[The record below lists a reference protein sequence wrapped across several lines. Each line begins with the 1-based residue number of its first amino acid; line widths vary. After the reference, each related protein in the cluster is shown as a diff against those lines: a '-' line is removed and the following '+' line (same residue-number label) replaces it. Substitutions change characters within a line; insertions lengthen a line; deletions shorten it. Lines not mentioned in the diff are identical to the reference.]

1 MNLTK
6 GSIIKQILAEINSWK
21 EFGLRPQ
28 DLLSSEE
35 GQLKREYRELARCL
49 HPDKVGQDLTSLA
62 NEVLKIIEHAL
73 AYQEYAYAVRDRRY
87 EATLEEE
94 NLFKKRYGLPPLRG
108 QPQFAVTLFF
118 IASLKSIPETL
129 DDETQNSFI
138 TAMTGPY
145 EDAGVFKSM
154 ALALQDKNYEVFN
167 FILKTPA
174 GKNIVEQAKSS
185 RFVRNALLELKLDKE
200 ALDILITRD
209 MGIATILAY
218 ISSDSRLFTKI
229 FPLLSIEHQ
238 NELLATMSEESL
250 SSLTLHN
257 RVVSF
262 LEQLS
267 LAQRI
272 DCLKRLNPQRKSAL
286 FNNYFPQVLKLF
298 ELREEDFKAFH
309 FKDSSTT
316 HALIDAVQSVL
327 AAPIANEDKYNYL
340 VALKKLAKAVKSDDK
355 KQCIQM
361 LNELVDSTERKIIEV
376 NEAQRFFLV
385 NILIRFIR
393 WLGLAKPEVVTQ
405 KSKDFIKKVTVDT
418 ATVDTTAV
426 DATAVD
432 ATAVDATAADTTTA
446 VIESDLARLLFPEG
460 ASITTVK
467 ALTEQNYLAFWASLS
482 NDQSASL
489 LKSSAKMTKWFEKVP
504 ESDYNKIFEGLS
516 QDRLADLAKTG
527 SSILEILNALPVTTY
542 EAFLTLI
549 KNNLTPESIAL
560 IFDGL
565 PEAKKEAFLRSISPG
580 LTTETMV
587 TVLKHLKDST
597 RDSYLTMLDKVK
609 TKFKIELFNQSSL
622 VAEVLKVIQN
632 PKDFIRNNKDRF
644 NSSAGCLFELF
655 NLYPTSGYADLV
667 RILDKKTFENQ
678 TNVGKIAYLF
688 KKLPLE
694 KRDIFIRTI
703 GVDFDLDHILK
714 LLDKLDE
721 LANKQAC
728 FELFN
733 ALKPD
738 ILTIMLV
745 KQKIPQISRLLGYKH
760 FIETIGK
767 DKFFANQDAFLAL
780 FKAVDIAEYPALV
793 GILDKNEFLHA
804 RNRSQLVFVLNNL
817 ELEQRRALIKTIQA
831 DLSLEH
837 SLALLLLIEEDKR
850 LPFLLDLREEQSN
863 FLKALSTNEGVLAGV
878 LKALKKEGKIQLI
891 DLMKPLIT
899 DLTSLVNLVKAL
911 DQESAAHVL
920 DTFPSAKEAL
930 RGSDNI
936 LSFLSQLPDPKKGIM
951 IELLVP
957 KLMTF
962 LPDSDAF
969 LRPFCHI
976 IDPSEHGKLLRY
988 LQGLSEGERELVKT
1002 CRNSLLPLYR
1012 EKNINLEEI
1021 IRTKPEELLTL
1032 AQGRYAMRFDRKM
1045 GELITAADLLVA
1057 KIKTLF
1063 LDPAN
1068 EHCEKPILAGVS
1080 VVRKWTLFVPPIVP
1094 KYKDA
1099 FVACRAEI
1107 QRQLAIITGL
1117 QDEVERERSRCTLG
1131 YGREAMAV
1139 LKEKLGDVTADFIR
1153 YVEGH
1158 HDALARVPAM
1168 TTGDGSSITCLDF
1181 IAQLQKGLKPYRS
1194 DTAPTASAG
1203 AGGK

>member
-6 GSIIKQILAEINSWK
+6 DSIIKQILAEINSWK

-28 DLLSSEE
+28 DLLLSSEE
-35 GQLKREYRELARCL
+35 GQLKREYRELVRCL
-49 HPDKVGQDLTSLA
+49 HPDKVGSDLTGLA
-62 NEVLKIIEHAL
+62 NEVLKTIEHAL
-73 AYQEYAYAVRDRRY
+73 AYREYAYV
-87 EATLEEE
+87 EATLEE
-94 NLFKKRYGLPPLRG
+94 NLFKNRYGPPPLRG

-129 DDETQNSFI
+129 DDGTQNRFI
-138 TAMTGPY
+138 TAMTRPY

-154 ALALQDKNYEVFN
+154 ALALRDKNYAVFN

-200 ALDILITRD
+200 VLDILITQGV
-209 MGIATILAY
+209 GIATILAY
-218 ISSDSRLFTKI
+218 ISSDSLLFTKI
-229 FPLLSIEHQ
+229 FLLLSPKHQ
-238 NELLATMSEESL
+238 DELLATMSNESL
-250 SSLTLHN
+250 SSLTFSN

-272 DCLKRLNPQRKSAL
+272 DCLKRLNSQRKSTL
-286 FNNYFPQVLKLF
+286 FSNDFPQVLKLF

-309 FKDSSTT
+309 FKDSSTRQ
-316 HALIDAVQSVL
+316 ALIDAVQSVL

-340 VALKKLAKAVKSDDK
+340 TALKKLAKAVKSDDK

-361 LNELVDSTERKIIEV
+361 LNELVDSTERKIIEA

-385 NILIRFIR
+385 NIVIRFIR
-393 WLGLAKPEVVTQ
+393 WLGLARPEVITQ
-405 KSKDFIKKVTVDT
+405 KSKNFIKKITDDT
-418 ATVDTTAV
+418 AIVDTT
-426 DATAVD
+426 TAD
-432 ATAVDATAADTTTA
+432 TTAIDATAADTTTA
-446 VIESDLARLLFPEG
+446 VIESDLARLFFPEG
-460 ASITTVK
+460 ASIATVK

-482 NDQSASL
+482 NDQGASL
-489 LKSSAKMTKWFEKVP
+489 LKSSDKMTKWFEKVP
-504 ESDYNKIFEGLS
+504 EADYSKIFEGLS
-516 QDRLADLAKTG
+516 QDKLADLAKTG

-565 PEAKKEAFLRSISPG
+565 PEAKKEAFLRSISPK
-580 LTTETMV
+580 LTTEIMV

-597 RDSYLTMLDKVK
+597 KNSYLAMLDTVK
-609 TKFKIELFNQSSL
+609 TRFKIELFNQSSL

-644 NSSAGCLFELF
+644 NGSAGCLFEVF
-655 NLYPTSGYADLV
+655 NLYPTSEYTDLV

-688 KKLPLE
+688 KKLPPE
-694 KRDIFIRTI
+694 KRDILIRII
-703 GVDFDLDHILK
+703 GADFDLDHILK
-714 LLDKLDE
+714 LLDRIE
-721 LANKQAC
+721 EVANKQAC
-728 FELFN
+728 FKLFN

-738 ILTIMLV
+738 ILTIILV
-745 KQKIPQISRLLGYKH
+745 KQKIPQMLRLLGYKY
-760 FIETIGK
+760 FIETLGK
-767 DKFFANQDAFLAL
+767 DKFLANQDALLNL
-780 FKAVDIAEYPALV
+780 FKAVDRAEYPALV
-793 GILDKNEFLHA
+793 DILDKNELLHA
-804 RNRSQLVFVLNNL
+804 RHRSQLAFVLNNL
-817 ELEQRRALIKTIQA
+817 ELEHRRALLKTIQA

-863 FLKALSTNEGVLAGV
+863 LLQALSTNEGVLTGV
-878 LKALKKEGKIQLI
+878 LTALKKEEKIQLI

-920 DTFPSAKEAL
+920 DTFPYAKEAL

-936 LSFLSQLPDPKKGIM
+936 LNFLRLLPDPKKGII
-951 IELLVP
+951 IELLVA

-962 LPDSDAF
+962 LPESDAF
-969 LRPFCHI
+969 LRPFCNI
-976 IDPSEHGKLLRY
+976 IDPSDHGKLLCY
-988 LQGLSEGERELVKT
+988 LQGLSESQRELVKT
-1002 CRNSLLPLYR
+1002 CRNLVLPLYR

-1032 AQGRYAMRFDRKM
+1032 AQSRYAMRFDRKM
-1045 GELITAADLLVA
+1045 GELIVAADLLVA
-1057 KIKTLF
+1057 KIKILF
-1063 LDPAN
+1063 IVPAN
-1068 EHCEKPILAGVS
+1068 ESCDKSILAGVC
-1080 VVRKWTLFVPPIVP
+1080 VLRKWTLFVAPIVP

-1107 QRQLAIITGL
+1107 QRQLTIITML
-1117 QDEVERERSRCTLG
+1117 QDEVERERSRCASG

-1139 LKEKLGDVTADFIR
+1139 LKEKLSDVTAEFIR

-1158 HDALARVPAM
+1158 QEALAHVPAM
-1168 TTGDGSSITCLDF
+1168 LAGDGSSITCLGF
-1181 IAQLQKGLKPYRS
+1181 IEQLKRDLKPYSS
-1194 DTAPTASAG
+1194 DTAPTVSAG